1 MQLKKYLTLLFLS
14 LYSLQSWGQA
24 GTGSIQGRVLDDL
37 KPKEGIPF
45 ANVVIEKE
53 GVQKGGTTTDIDGKY
68 KFGALA
74 PGKYDLKVSYVGY
87 NTEVVKGVVITAD
100 RSQFLDIKM
109 SSGVNLSEINV
120 VDYEVPLIS
129 KDETSTGG
137 TVTREEIAALPT
149 RDVNSIA
156 ATTAGVFQADEGGAL
171 NIRGSRSSS
180 TEYFIDGI
188 RVRGSTNLPNAAIEQ
203 TTVITGGIPA
213 QYGDATGGI
222 INITTRGPSSTY
234 FGGAEVLSS
243 AGILEPYGYNL
254 YALNFSGPLLTKKG
268 EGQSKKSILGFF
280 LSGEAESQLDAS
292 PSAIGVYTM
301 KDEALRKLQADPYRP
316 SIFGTGIQRNSEF
329 VTDQDIE
336 LARVRPNAN
345 RNRISVAGKL
355 DFQPSPSLS
364 MTVGGNYDKTWGR
377 SYTRAY
383 ALMNPN
389 NMGNSENQTLRGYAR
404 FRQNFNS
411 ADQKQEGLIRNAY
424 YQIQFDY
431 TKSTG
436 SSDGGDNL
444 GRNPFRY
451 GYIGKF
457 QYDLTPQFGT
467 ESVPFVISGDT
478 VEFELTSLQGYRES
492 NLIFDRVF
500 AEGIDPLLANWG
512 SDFFQTIGGGFD
524 TVNNYWT
531 ATNVNINGLSDVRLN
546 GGLTNGLRPG
556 SAYGI
561 WNESGRQ
568 FGGYSFN
575 DNDAYRMTLF
585 SSADIG
591 GHSLKF
597 GFEYDQRIDRSYSL
611 NPFASTIGLWGQA
624 RALTNQHILDFDK
637 PWNPLVEIDSFGF
650 PLSDTVLW
658 NRLIA
663 SNQSTFDRNLRATL
677 GKGSTDFIQID
688 ELDPDQL
695 KLSYFSADELL
706 NTGNSFVGYFGYDYL
721 GNKLSSQPGRLD
733 FFTDSLNRPIAAFA
747 PVYAAGYIEDK
758 FDFDDLVFRVGLRV
772 DRFDANQPVL
782 KDPFLLY
789 TAKTIEDLKADP
801 NTAGLSHPSVVP
813 GTAVVYIND
822 NNAVNKA
829 ILGYRD
835 GNRWYNAQGAEIR
848 NASGIAA
855 ASATGTVIPW
865 LKDPNQISVRADA
878 FTDYTPQV
886 NWMPRVAFSFPI
898 SDEAQFFAHYDVLT
912 QRPSAFSRFDPR
924 QYYFLR
930 QVGGTIN
937 NPNLKPER
945 TIDYQLGFKQKLN
958 KSSALTI
965 AAFYRE
971 LRNMIQIVNVPYA
984 YPADYQ
990 TYGNIDFGTV
1000 KGLTLTYDLRR
1011 TGNVRLNASYT
1022 LQFADGTGSAPDQAA
1037 NIIQAGI
1044 DNLRTPI
1051 PLSFDARHRLV
1062 ANLDFRFGSGKAYDG
1077 PRLVGLALLEGV
1089 GFNFVANAI
1098 SGTPYSRQTIVTPD
1112 GDVAGGLSGRTTLK
1126 GGINGSRLPWQ
1137 FRMNFR
1143 VDKDFNFAMGRKADG
1158 KPREAGINVYLQI
1171 INLFDNRNVIGVYQ
1185 FTGDPTDD
1193 GYLTSNLGL
1202 QQLSQ
1207 VVNRQAFYDL
1217 YRTSMADPTNFSLPR
1232 RTRVGVRLNF

>member
-24 GTGSIQGRVLDDL
+24 GTGSIQGRVLDAL

-100 RSQFLDIKM
+100 KSQFLDIKM

-254 YALNFSGPLLTKKG
+254 YALNFSGPLLTQKG

-492 NLIFDRVF
+492 NLIFDRVY

-512 SDFFQTIGGGFD
+512 SDFFQTIGGSRVGD
-524 TVNNYWT
+524 YWT

-677 GKGSTDFIQID
+677 GKGATDFIQID